1 MHDDERYGVSSPEVE
16 VYSLASGFWNRNRV
30 VAAPVSTLCCLGRYY
45 SPHGFVDGKV
55 HWGARRCRRVG
66 GDDGWYYFVL
76 SYNFEDDVFGE
87 VMLPETFAC
96 ASSDMPNVTV
106 IGGGD
111 GKALTVYHVDGVMQC
126 TCDIWVMKEYGVV
139 GSWNK
144 VFSFNLVGFDME
156 LTSFGILVTGMT
168 APLTPLCVRNGGE
181 VLVLMDEAGSGCLY
195 SVNLERNE
203 ITDCQ
208 IGGEEFTWY
217 LYSGYYAESLVL
229 LDKARGLVSY

>member
-1 MHDDERYGVSSPEVE
+1 M
-16 VYSLASGFWNRNRV
+16 
-30 VAAPVSTLCCLGRYY
+30 
-45 SPHGFVDGKV
+45 
-55 HWGARRCRRVG
+55 RVG

-126 TCDIWVMKEYGVV
+126 SCDIWVMKEYGVV

-156 LTSFGILVTGMT
+156 LTTFGILVTGMT